1 MGLAARVM
9 RTYKYALVAAA
20 LAVAVSPALALDGP
34 GKPKSL
40 KTQTPANYI
49 ARLIKPSKAEAAV
62 DFGAFVLPGKA
73 AWSIKAG
80 LYFASWYFFNIFY
93 NVANKKAL
101 NALNLPWLQS
111 LACVAVG
118 LPYIF
123 LMWAVGA
130 RSTPV
135 ITKEL
140 MPAIAQQSVLHAI
153 GNVGGNVA
161 FGAGA
166 LGFAHVLKS
175 CEPAFTAIFSGLIT
189 GKWDH
194 PYVYLTL
201 VPIMG
206 GVAYASASELNF
218 NMLQF
223 VAAMVSNVAFSLRAI
238 LGKISMSDEKVRKV
252 SKLDGPNTFATLQ
265 IGATL
270 FTIPAVV
277 AMEGIS
283 ALMPHKHPN
292 WAKAVGKLDHAGVLI
307 TSSYLWKQIL
317 LSGLMF
323 QLYYES
329 AFLAL
334 DAVSPVTHSI
344 GNNLKRIVIVVTSVI
359 IFGQKMSTQSMV
371 GSSVA
376 IGGVL
381 LYGQVKEAYAN
392 KGKAASK

>member
-1 MGLAARVM
+1 MK
-9 RTYKYALVAAA
+9 TYKYALCAAA
-20 LAVAVSPALALDGP
+20 FAAACSPALALDGP

-40 KTQTPANYI
+40 KTQTPVNYLSK
-49 ARLIKPSKAEAAV
+49 LIKPSKSEVAV
-62 DFGAFVLPGKA
+62 DFGAFTLPGQA

-118 LPYIF
+118 MPYIF
-123 LMWAVGA
+123 FMWAIGA
-130 RSTPV
+130 RPTPV
-135 ITKEL
+135 ISKDL
-140 MPAIAQQSVLHAI
+140 LPAISQQALLHAA

-175 CEPAFTAIFSGLIT
+175 CEPAFTAVFSGLIT

-238 LGKISMSDEKVRKV
+238 LGKVSMSNDKVRKV

-270 FTIPAVV
+270 FTIPAVI
-277 AMEGIS
+277 AMEGFS
-283 ALMPHKHPN
+283 ALLPQTHPN
-292 WAKAVGKLDHAGVLI
+292 WKAAIGKLDHAGTLI
-307 TSSYLWKQIL
+307 TEGYLWKQLI

-323 QLYYES
+323 QLYYEC

-359 IFGQKMSTQSMV
+359 IFGQKMSTQSMI

-381 LYGQVKEAYAN
+381 LYGQVKEAYSN
-392 KGKAASK
+392 KGKSAAK